1 MTPSQIPPL
10 VSFCIPTHNRSRY
23 LQSLLAGLCDQLAGF
38 AYPFEV
44 VIADNA
50 SPDGTAAVVAGF
62 AEALPIRYLRH
73 AENIGG
79 YPNIQYVM
87 SQAIGRY
94 LVYLSDDDC
103 LLGDQVAAAVAKMEA
118 DPEIAIVYAPWLL
131 YDLVDQTDLGQ
142 FYSVP
147 HDLYVPRGKHGM
159 LLDHI
164 LRHHIFPEVQIVR
177 REAFNATLPRVRDPA
192 FLAFMHSADYLT
204 RGAVLIQQQPFYVSI
219 TRYFADEERAQLG
232 TEEVEHAWDRYRGGL
247 DYLLACSQE
256 GIGVEERHGYQ
267 LRIQRMIAQRM
278 AVAVRL
284 RHAKGRDPVDTYYI
298 AMRLRGMGYEAM
310 LPVPLATLASA
321 AALHFLLTDTELNR
335 GITQLLCVGPK
346 DAAVAAYVRQHAL
359 LPVEFTARLPARSDL
374 SHTLVFLREA
384 AAGGHA
390 GPVGPAGPAGI
401 VDLVDLVR
409 RNARVVLEHDL
420 MAKFGL

>member
-1 MTPSQIPPL
+1 MTALPPSPL
-10 VSFCIPTHNRSRY
+10 VSFCIPTHQRSRY

-38 AYPFEV
+38 AYPFEI

-50 SPDGTAAVVAGF
+50 SVDDTEAVVASF
-62 AEALPIRYLRH
+62 TDALPIRYLRH

-79 YPNIQYVM
+79 YPNVQYVM

-103 LLGDQVAAAVAKMEA
+103 LLGEQVAATVAKMEA
-118 DPEIAIVYAPWLL
+118 DPAICIVYAPWLL
-131 YDLVDQTDLGQ
+131 YDLVDHKEQGQ

-147 HDLYVPRGKHGM
+147 HDLYVARGQHRQ

-164 LRHHIFPEVQIVR
+164 LRHSIFPEVQIVR

-219 TRYFADEERAQLG
+219 TRYFADENRNQLG
-232 TEEVEHAWDRYRGGL
+232 ADEVEHAWDRYRGGL

-256 GIGVEERHGYQ
+256 NLGVEERQGYQ
-267 LRIQRMIAQRM
+267 MRIQRMVAQRM
-278 AVAVRL
+278 AVALRL

-335 GITQLLCVGPK
+335 GMKQLLCVGPK
-346 DAAVAAYVRQHAL
+346 DAAVGAYLRQHAA
-359 LPVEFTARLPARSDL
+359 LPVEFMARPPGGVDL
-374 SHTLVFLREA
+374 AHTLVFLRDA
-384 AAGGHA
+384 AAGCSA
-390 GPVGPAGPAGI
+390 VAPDATE
-401 VDLVDLVR
+401 LTR
-409 RNARVVLEHDL
+409 RNARVVTEHDL